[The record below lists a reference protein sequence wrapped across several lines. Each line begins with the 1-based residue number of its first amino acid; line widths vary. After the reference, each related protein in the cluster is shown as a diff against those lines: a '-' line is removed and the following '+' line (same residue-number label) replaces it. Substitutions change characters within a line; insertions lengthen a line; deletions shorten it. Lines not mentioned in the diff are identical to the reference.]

1 MIRMNRI
8 LKRATVVT
16 LLSLLVSCGG
26 TTNNDQGVS
35 FLATGFLRSDNGGA
49 YTPSTGSVLPL
60 FSDTSSSGFDGLIS
74 EIRMAMQNNLTKQ
87 FIRVV
92 RIDCD
97 YQVPGSFI
105 TVPSNSFPVST
116 VIVAA
121 PAPQTTTTTLA
132 DGTVITSQSENT
144 TSSAQLGFTLVSPD
158 LYAFINNNKASFPEL
173 PFQMIATCSATG
185 VTQAGDVLTTNS
197 LNYYIQFVEE
207 AEVGAGNG
215 PGVGVGTGG
224 TLVTSGSTSALI
236 PNTNNL
242 STNSEDTATAIDQE
256 VVTVN
261 EDGSITT
268 TTVSGI
274 SVTSTDSVN

>member
-1 MIRMNRI
+1 MIRINRI
-8 LKRATVVT
+8 FKRATAITV
-16 LLSLLVSCGG
+16 LSLLVSCGG

-49 YTPSTGSVLPL
+49 YMPSTGSVLPL
-60 FSDTSSSGFDGLIS
+60 FTDTSSSGFDGLIS
-74 EIRMAMQNNLTKQ
+74 EIRMALQNNLTKQ

-97 YQVPGSFI
+97 YEVPGSFI
-105 TVPSNSFPVST
+105 KVPSNSFPVST
-116 VIVAA
+116 VIVAV
-121 PAPQTTTTTLA
+121 PAPQTTTTTMA
-132 DGTVITSQSENT
+132 NGTVITSQSANT
-144 TSSAQLGFTLVSPD
+144 TSTAQLGFTLVSPD

-173 PFQMIATCSATG
+173 PFQMIAICSATG

-236 PNTNNL
+236 PDSASNTSL
-242 STNSEDTATAIDQE
+242 DVMTTDF
-256 VVTVN
+256 
-261 EDGSITT
+261 TT
-268 TTVSGI
+268 TD
-274 SVTSTDSVN
+274 VTTADVTDANQVDDAQILQ